1 MKKVLISTVFLL
13 FVGIAFG
20 QNTSPKTYL
29 IKAGKLYDSENNVF
43 LNNQQIL
50 VEGNKI
56 VKVAQNIPVGKEV
69 EIIDMPNFTVCP
81 GLIDAHTHILTLQG
95 LNENLVIDAVLK
107 SGETRVLRGAGQART
122 FLNAGFTT
130 IRDLGNS
137 GQYLDVEL
145 KRAINNGY
153 VEGPRMYVSGPIL
166 SAIDGQFYQLPIET
180 QHKITQGEYRVIKGA
195 EDARQAVKEH
205 VNNSVDVIK
214 IVAWGERLG
223 LEQDEMKAIV
233 ETAHANRL
241 KVTAHANTDWAIRGA
256 INAGVDGIE
265 HAYSLED
272 STLELMKSKGIY
284 MVPTDP
290 SISVYL
296 KVYELQNMKNKSVD
310 DIKKELEPLHSRV
323 MRAFNKGVM
332 IVAGSDAYVDFKMP
346 QGEVAKEFISS
357 YFDAGLKPNDVLRT
371 ATYNASIALGKK
383 GQIGVLK
390 EKANADIAIFN
401 GDIEKDFR
409 KSLFDV
415 KMVIKDGKVVYSK

>member
-1 MKKVLISTVFLL
+1 
-13 FVGIAFG
+13 
-20 QNTSPKTYL
+20 
-29 IKAGKLYDSENNVF
+29 
-43 LNNQQIL
+43 
-50 VEGNKI
+50 
-56 VKVAQNIPVGKEV
+56 
-69 EIIDMPNFTVCP
+69 
-81 GLIDAHTHILTLQG
+81 
-95 LNENLVIDAVLK
+95 
-107 SGETRVLRGAGQART
+107 
-122 FLNAGFTT
+122 
-130 IRDLGNS
+130 
-137 GQYLDVEL
+137 
-145 KRAINNGY
+145 
-153 VEGPRMYVSGPIL
+153 
-166 SAIDGQFYQLPIET
+166 
-180 QHKITQGEYRVIKGA
+180 
-195 EDARQAVKEH
+195 
-205 VNNSVDVIK
+205 
-214 IVAWGERLG
+214 
-223 LEQDEMKAIV
+223 
-233 ETAHANRL
+233 
-241 KVTAHANTDWAIRGA
+241 
-256 INAGVDGIE
+256 
-265 HAYSLED
+265 
-272 STLELMKSKGIY
+272 MKSKGIY

-296 KVYELQNMKNKSVD
+296 KAYELQNIKNKSVD